1 MPEREQ
7 PVSAIDVLSQY
18 VQRRRYGLEADKAL
32 AEIKVLIEQINSAER
47 AQLVNLIRS
56 WEAREGAKYRS
67 LRPVEAID
75 PPNDSANDKNA
86 INKKPAQVSK
96 PPPALVRPDIKAD
109 EQIVCPHCGKKNR
122 VGEVICHACG
132 HMLKPSRASTRA
144 LPINETDD
152 GRKGT
157 AHFGRFSRIC
167 LYVAGSTEPIELEP
181 SAEIVI
187 GRSTSDSALRPDV
200 DLASYR
206 GEDMGVSRLHATL
219 KRQENTVSITDLGSL
234 NHTYINGQLL
244 HPQEV
249 RVLYDGDEVRLG
261 RLAIQVKFKQQLRRL
276 E

>member
-1 MPEREQ
+1 MTEREQ
-7 PVSAIDVLSQY
+7 PVSAMDVLSQY
-18 VQRRRYGLEADKAL
+18 VQRRRYGMEADKAL
-32 AEIKVLIEQINSAER
+32 ADIKALIEQVNSGER

-56 WEAREGAKYRS
+56 WEAREGAKYRA
-67 LRPVEAID
+67 LRPVEAVD
-75 PPNDSANDKNA
+75 PANDKSA
-86 INKKPAQVSK
+86 VNKKPAPPSK
-96 PPPALVRPDIKAD
+96 PPTLVKPDIKMD
-109 EQIVCPHCGKKNR
+109 EQVVCPHCGKKNR

-144 LPINETDD
+144 LPIDEVDD

-181 SAEIVI
+181 STEIVI

-200 DLASYR
+200 DLASYQ

-261 RLAIQVKFKQQLRRL
+261 RLAIQIKFKQQLRRL